1 MKSLIIVKGLAKT
14 EKLNWVKEERLENYF
29 LDIDVFRKLY
39 STPEL
44 IKPDTEALGR
54 SFGSLI
60 YQRFIEALII
70 RLGKGCL
77 VVVDLDEEPVN
88 SIELLAMIHGYTVF
102 YLVQPIPQDFCNK
115 PKKYCLPWQV
125 SKKKEELDN
134 DVKNFMNLQLGDKNI
149 IKTYQNII
157 KYWSE
162 RENVIR
168 VKKKDII
175 THISDLHSNWSLWC
189 DIMSELDTKLV
200 IHHGDYIDGPEKGGS
215 KKLIQ
220 EILKDDQHI
229 WLEGN
234 HELRLRRYLGWKLA
248 STGGGNKTVADLL
261 YSLLPDDFLKTTA
274 LEFESLNH
282 NECRKWLIELNKKL
296 KTHVIIVRGCM
307 SYICTHAG
315 LKMVE
320 QLSPKY
326 IGNVIYGNRDID
338 RYDKEFSH
346 RNSDSNFISVHAHC
360 KYPQGWNTNKYNRVF
375 NIDPENETKVVV
387 FNNSKD
393 NWSFKVW
400 QN

>member
-1 MKSLIIVKGLAKT
+1 MKSLVIIKGLAKT
-14 EKLNWVKEERLENYF
+14 EKLNWVKEEKLENYF

-60 YQRFIEALII
+60 YQRFMEALII

-77 VVVDLDEEPVN
+77 VVVDLNEEPV
-88 SIELLAMIHGYTVF
+88 SIIELLAMIHGYTVF

-115 PKKYCLPWQV
+115 PKKYRLPWQV
-125 SKKKEELDN
+125 SKKKEELDS
-134 DVKNFMNLQLGDKNI
+134 DVKNFMNQQLSDKLT
-149 IKTYQNII
+149 IKTYQDIV

-162 RENVIR
+162 KDSIIYL
-168 VKKKDII
+168 KKKDTI
-175 THISDLHSNWSLWC
+175 THISDLHSNWNIWNS
-189 DIMSELDTKLV
+189 IVPKLDSKLV
-200 IHHGDYIDGPEKGGS
+200 IHHGDYIDGPEQGGS

-220 EILKDDQHI
+220 ELLKDSQYI

-234 HELRLRRYLGWKLA
+234 HELRLRRYLGWRLL
-248 STGGGNKTVADLL
+248 TGGGNKTVAELL
-261 YSLLPDDFLKTTA
+261 YSMLPEDFLKTTA

-282 NECRKWLIELNKKL
+282 RDCKKWLSELNKKL
-296 KTHVIIVRGCM
+296 KTHVIINRGNL

-315 LKMVE
+315 LKLME
-320 QLSPKY
+320 QLSPKH
-326 IGNVIYGNRDID
+326 IGNVIYGNRDMD
-338 RYDKEFSH
+338 RYDREFSH
-346 RNSDSNFISVHAHC
+346 RNTNSEFISVHAHC
-360 KYPQGWNTNKYNRVF
+360 KYPQGWNTTKYDNVV
-375 NIDPENETKVVV
+375 NIDPENESKVVV

-393 NWSFKVW
+393 NWDFKVW